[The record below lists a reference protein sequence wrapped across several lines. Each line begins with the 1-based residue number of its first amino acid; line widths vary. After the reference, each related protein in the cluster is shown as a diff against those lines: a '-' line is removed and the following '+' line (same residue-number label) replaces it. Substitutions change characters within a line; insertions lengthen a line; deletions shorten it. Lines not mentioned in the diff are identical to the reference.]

1 MFYDIYR
8 TFTLCAALLEE
19 SVTVAK
25 QQHVKSHQLIY
36 IPPFDLIWWTSTVYS
51 IFWWRGFFSALKSKG
66 MSNEAKLR
74 KYIASLKLMR
84 IRIKIWIL
92 AIHENKLI
100 MKLKLNYTKHENKLI
115 MKLKL
120 NYRKH
125 ENISNIYFVFID
137 LTQHLG
143 YRLDCCGKIF
153 SVTLNWSVI
162 GCESK
167 IDIETSIS

>member
-25 QQHVKSHQLIY
+25 QQHVKSHQLIS

-100 MKLKLNYTKHENKLI
+100 MKLKLNYTKHEN
-115 MKLKL
+115 
-120 NYRKH
+120 
-125 ENISNIYFVFID
+125 ISNIYFVFID